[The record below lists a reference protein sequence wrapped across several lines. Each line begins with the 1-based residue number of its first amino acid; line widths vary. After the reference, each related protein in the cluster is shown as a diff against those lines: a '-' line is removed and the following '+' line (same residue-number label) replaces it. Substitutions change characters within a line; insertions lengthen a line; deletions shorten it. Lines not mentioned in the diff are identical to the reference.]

1 MISIDT
7 LAIGAPIAAFLILVP
22 LGFAEYCW
30 IERAKKREQV
40 ALAASEQLSGGS
52 SAQSAAKPDSVPAIN
67 TQTAAE

>member
-30 IERAKKREQV
+30 IERAKRREQA
-40 ALAASEQLSGGS
+40 ALAASEQLSGGG
-52 SAQSAAKPDSVPAIN
+52 SAQSAAKPDSVAAIN
-67 TQTAAE
+67 RQTAAE